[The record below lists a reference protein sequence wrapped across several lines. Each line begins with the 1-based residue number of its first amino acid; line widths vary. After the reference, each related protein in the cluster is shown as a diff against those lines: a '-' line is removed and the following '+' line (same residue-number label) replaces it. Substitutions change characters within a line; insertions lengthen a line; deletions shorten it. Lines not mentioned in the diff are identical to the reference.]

1 MVIKIQISKE
11 DTIARKVA
19 TTNLKI
25 VLTHPIEITRWETL
39 QTWMFMDKLMANN
52 KPISKF
58 QNNLQFML
66 NKTKEWI
73 PMEFNKITE
82 FHSPVLFI
90 APLETWIK
98 KVLIATLTTN
108 LSHQLK

>member
-1 MVIKIQISKE
+1 
-11 DTIARKVA
+11 
-19 TTNLKI
+19 
-25 VLTHPIEITRWETL
+25 
-39 QTWMFMDKLMANN
+39 MDKLMANN

-90 APLETWIK
+90 APLET
-98 KVLIATLTTN
+98 
-108 LSHQLK
+108 